1 MTTCPH
7 AAITTDGAGLP
18 EFDPHA
24 PDFLNIAY
32 AVYAAWRES
41 GRTQRVRTTTD
52 RSLTPA
58 MPAARRSMQT
68 VFVNRYDDVNAALID
83 DRLSIDLRTVTIPDE
98 DTPQDEMASG
108 GIRILS
114 QSLIDMD
121 PPEHTRVRK
130 LVQPTFTPRTMEE
143 MRPAIQR
150 TADALLDDAEAAA
163 AARGETAPNRCLDLI
178 PQFAY
183 PLPVAIISDLLGIPR
198 ERTNTWMG
206 MTRREESAAPPT
218 PEEARARFQQF
229 VDYLKELFEE
239 RRAHPRDDMISRM
252 ALARED
258 DDRLTDEE
266 MLATAFLL
274 YGAGHATTVNL
285 IGNAVVA
292 LLTHPEELAK
302 FRQDPALIP
311 NAIEETLRY
320 WAPAETVGRS
330 IMERDGQP
338 IAEEVEVAG
347 CPLHAGEL
355 LTLNL
360 AAANRDPARFADP
373 DTYDVARANA
383 NRHVAFGKGIHLCL
397 GAPLARVEG
406 QVAVETLFRRYPD
419 LRLAI
424 PEDDL
429 TWSGGVL
436 RGFKAIPLLF

>member
-1 MTTCPH
+1 MITCPH
-7 AAITTDGAGLP
+7 AAITTDADGLP

-32 AVYAAWRES
+32 AVYAAWRTS
-41 GRTQRVRTTTD
+41 GRTEHVRTTTE
-52 RSLTPA
+52 RSLSPA
-58 MPAARRSMQT
+58 QTASRRSMRT
-68 VFVNRYDDVNAALID
+68 VYVNGYEDVNAALID
-83 DRLSIDLRTVTIPDE
+83 DRLTIDLRTVTIPDE
-98 DTPQDEMASG
+98 HAPQEGDASG

-114 QSLIDMD
+114 QSLIEMD

-130 LVQPTFTPRTMEE
+130 LVQPTFTPRTMEA
-143 MRPAIQR
+143 MRPAIQQ
-150 TADALLDDAEAAA
+150 TADALLDQAEAAA
-163 AARGETAPNRCLDLI
+163 AARGEVAPNRRLDLI

-198 ERTNTWMG
+198 ERTNQWMG
-206 MTRREESAAPPT
+206 LTRRDERAAPPS
-218 PEEARARFQQF
+218 PEEARERFQQF

-239 RRAHPRDDMISRM
+239 RRENPRDDMISRM
-252 ALARED
+252 AQAMD
-258 DDRLTDEE
+258 GDDRLTDEE

-292 LLTHPEELAK
+292 LLTHQDELAK
-302 FRQDPALIP
+302 LRQNPDLIP

-330 IMERDGQP
+330 IMERDSKP
-338 IAEEVEVAG
+338 VADIVEVAG

-360 AAANRDPARFADP
+360 AAANRDPARFSDP
-373 DTYDVARANA
+373 DTYDINRANA
-383 NRHVAFGKGIHLCL
+383 NRHIAFGKGIHLCL

-406 QVAVETLFRRYPD
+406 QIALETLVRRYPD
-419 LRLAI
+419 LRLAA

-436 RGFKAIPLLF
+436 RGFQEIPLLF

>member
-7 AAITTDGAGLP
+7 AGITADAAGLP

-24 PDFLNIAY
+24 PDFLTIAY

-41 GRTQRVRTTTD
+41 GRTERVRTTTD
-52 RSLTPA
+52 RSLSPA
-58 MPAARRSMQT
+58 MPAARRTMQT
-68 VFVNRYDDVNAALID
+68 VYVNGYEDVNAALTD

-98 DTPQDEMASG
+98 HAPQADVASG
-108 GIRILS
+108 GIGILS
-114 QSLIDMD
+114 RSLIEMD

-130 LVQPTFTPRTMEE
+130 LVQPTFTPRTMEA

-150 TADALLDDAEAAA
+150 TADALLDKAEAAA
-163 AARGETAPNRCLDLI
+163 AARGEVAPHRRLDLI

-198 ERTNTWMG
+198 ERTNQWMG
-206 MTRREESAAPPT
+206 MARHDERAASPT
-218 PEEARARFQQF
+218 PEEAQERFQQF
-229 VDYLKELFEE
+229 VAYLKELFEE
-239 RRAHPRDDMISRM
+239 RRRHPREDMISRM
-252 ALARED
+252 ALAMD
-258 DDRLTDEE
+258 GDDRLTDEE

-292 LLTHPEELAK
+292 LLTHPEELARL
-302 FRQDPALIP
+302 RQDPALVP

-330 IMERDGQP
+330 IMVRDGQP
-338 IAEEVEVAG
+338 VSAEVEVAG
-347 CPLHAGEL
+347 CPLHSGEL

-360 AAANRDPARFADP
+360 AAANRDPARFPDP
-373 DTYDVARANA
+373 DTYDVSRANA
-383 NRHVAFGKGIHLCL
+383 NRHIAFGKGIHLCL

-406 QVAVETLFRRYPD
+406 QVAVETLLRRYPD
-419 LRLAI
+419 LRLAV

-436 RGFKAIPLLF
+436 RGFAAIPLLF

>member
-7 AAITTDGAGLP
+7 AAITTDDSGLP

-32 AVYAAWRES
+32 AVYAAWRET

-52 RSLTPA
+52 RSLSPA
-58 MPAARRSMQT
+58 MPASRRSMQT
-68 VFVNRYDDVNAALID
+68 VYVNSYEDVNAALID
-83 DRLSIDLRTVTIPDE
+83 DRLTIDLRTVTIPDE
-98 DTPQDEMASG
+98 HAPQEDVASG

-114 QSLIDMD
+114 QSLIEMD
-121 PPEHTRVRK
+121 PPEHTRIRK
-130 LVQPTFTPRTMEE
+130 LVQPTFTPRTMEA

-150 TADALLDDAEAAA
+150 TADALLDEAEAAA
-163 AARGETAPNRCLDLI
+163 AARGEVAPNRRLDLI

-198 ERTNTWMG
+198 EHTNHWMG
-206 MTRREESAAPPT
+206 MTRRDENVTPPT
-218 PEEARARFQQF
+218 PEEARERFQQF

-239 RRAHPRDDMISRM
+239 RRANPRDDMISRM
-252 ALARED
+252 ALAMEG

-302 FRQDPALIP
+302 VRQDSELIP
-311 NAIEETLRY
+311 NTIEETLRY

-330 IMERDGQP
+330 IMERDGKAV
-338 IAEEVEVAG
+338 AEEVEVAG
-347 CPLHAGEL
+347 CPLHSGEL

-360 AAANRDPARFADP
+360 AAANRDPARFSDP
-373 DTYDVARANA
+373 DTYDISRANA
-383 NRHVAFGKGIHLCL
+383 NRHIAFGKGIHLCL

-406 QVAVETLFRRYPD
+406 QIAVETLFHRYPH
-419 LRLAI
+419 LRLAV
-424 PEDDL
+424 PEAEL
-429 TWSGGVL
+429 SWGGGVL
-436 RGFKAIPLLF
+436 RGFRDIPLLF

>member
-1 MTTCPH
+1 MTSCPH
-7 AAITTDGAGLP
+7 AAITTDAAGLP

-41 GRTQRVRTTTD
+41 GRTQQVRTTTD
-52 RSLTPA
+52 RSLSPT
-58 MPAARRSMQT
+58 MPAGRRSMQT
-68 VFVNRYDDVNAALID
+68 VYVNGYDDVNDALTD
-83 DRLSIDLRTVTIPDE
+83 HRLGIDLRTVTIPDE
-98 DTPQDEMASG
+98 NAAQDDLASG
-108 GIRILS
+108 SIRILS
-114 QSLIDMD
+114 QSLIEMD

-143 MRPAIQR
+143 MRPAIQQ
-150 TADALLDDAEAAA
+150 TADAMLDAAEAAA
-163 AARGETAPNRCLDLI
+163 SARGEEAPNRRLDLI

-198 ERTNTWMG
+198 ERTNQWMG
-206 MTRREESAAPPT
+206 LTRRDESATKPT

-229 VDYLKELFEE
+229 IDYLKELFEE
-239 RRAHPRDDMISRM
+239 RRADPRDDMISRM
-252 ALARED
+252 ALAMD
-258 DDRLTDEE
+258 GDDRLTDDE
-266 MLATAFLL
+266 MLSTAFLL

-292 LLTHPEELAK
+292 LLTHPDQLARL
-302 FRQDPALIP
+302 RQDPELAP
-311 NAIEETLRY
+311 NAVEETLRY

-330 IMERDGQP
+330 IMERDGRP
-338 IAEEVEVAG
+338 IASEVEVAG
-347 CPLHAGEL
+347 CPLHSGEL

-360 AAANRDPARFADP
+360 AAANRDPARFNDP
-373 DTYDVARANA
+373 DTYDISRPNA
-383 NRHVAFGKGIHLCL
+383 NRHLAFGKGIHLCL

-419 LRLAI
+419 LRLAV
-424 PEDDL
+424 PAGEV

-436 RGFKAIPLLF
+436 RGFQSIPLLF

>member
-7 AAITTDGAGLP
+7 AAITMDAAGLP

-24 PDFLNIAY
+24 PDFLNIAH
-32 AVYAAWRES
+32 AVYAAWRETS
-41 GRTQRVRTTTD
+41 RTRRVRTTTD
-52 RSLTPA
+52 RSLSPA
-58 MPAARRSMQT
+58 MPVARRSMQT
-68 VFVNRYDDVNAALID
+68 VYVNSYDDVNAALTD
-83 DRLSIDLRTVTIPDE
+83 DRLTIDLRTVTIPDE
-98 DTPQDEMASG
+98 HAPQEDNASG

-114 QSLIDMD
+114 QSLIEMD

-130 LVQPTFTPRTMEE
+130 LVQPTFTPRTMEA
-143 MRPAIQR
+143 MRPALQQ
-150 TADALLDDAEAAA
+150 TADALLDGAEAAA
-163 AARGETAPNRCLDLI
+163 AARGEVAPNRRLDLI

-198 ERTNTWMG
+198 ERTNQWMG
-206 MTRREESAAPPT
+206 MTRRDESAAPPT
-218 PEEARARFQQF
+218 PEEARERFQQF

-239 RRAHPRDDMISRM
+239 RRANPRDDMISRM
-252 ALARED
+252 ALAMEG

-292 LLTHPEELAK
+292 LLTHPDELA
-302 FRQDPALIP
+302 RLRRDPELIP

-330 IMERDGQP
+330 IMERDGKA
-338 IAEEVEVAG
+338 IAEEVEVAE
-347 CPLHAGEL
+347 CPLHSGEL

-360 AAANRDPARFADP
+360 AAANRDPARFTDP
-373 DTYDVARANA
+373 DTYNISRTNA
-383 NRHVAFGKGIHLCL
+383 NRHIAFGKGIHLCL

-406 QVAVETLFRRYPD
+406 QLAIETLFRRFPD
-419 LRLAI
+419 LRLAV
-424 PEDDL
+424 PEAEL
-429 TWSGGVL
+429 SWSGGVL
-436 RGFKAIPLLF
+436 RGFQRIPLLF